1 MNDTRTRVI
10 GEVGNPAWEVSK
22 GRNVGQGLRP
32 CMYHFVDL
40 EDGCVRKEE
49 GCVRRKEEGCVR
61 KEEGCVGVREG
72 SCASGREEFVSER
85 RWRK

>member
-1 MNDTRTRVI
+1 MNDARTRVI

-22 GRNVGQGLRP
+22 GRNVGQGLRT

-49 GCVRRKEEGCVR
+49 GCV
-61 KEEGCVGVREG
+61 GVREG
-72 SCASGREEFVSER
+72 SCASGKEEFVSER